1 MVLATENLKE
11 EILFLLRND
20 AELFDFV
27 QNEALEGF
35 WFLKAGKNG
44 RVYINPKLQSV
55 LGYKELS
62 GNIAAEDLFYEPGL
76 QRLLHDST
84 SEAEQ
89 EQSAEI
95 FLLNSRRETRRFE
108 LRTRTLSEENGKTR
122 ILGCLTR
129 ALDNKRPEKS
139 QLRKIQR
146 YEQIIEGTNIGTW
159 EWNLQTGQVIFNE
172 QWAQTLGYSLEE
184 LQPVSQTSW
193 SRLAHPEDMEK
204 CQVLLDEH
212 IAGQTPSY
220 VSEARMKHKNGN
232 WVWVLDRGKVVSW
245 TIDGK
250 PEWMTGY
257 HEEITRRKKIV
268 ERQKLFIDQAPS
280 ALAMLDNKMN
290 YLAASQKWLSD
301 YDLTGTEIIGRSHY
315 EVLPEMGET
324 WEKIYRECL
333 GGAVRKK
340 EEDLLIRRDGG
351 EMWISWEVRP
361 WYKNDNRIGG
371 LLMHSVD
378 ITQRKEAERE
388 KKEKENL
395 LQTILDKIDVG
406 IISCDQNGKLTL
418 FNRATREWHGLPP
431 VDIPQEELTQ
441 HYGLYKPD
449 GITPLKM
456 HEIPLLKALREGS
469 VDNDEMLIKPQNG
482 KARLITVT
490 GSQLKKSNGEVAGA
504 VVALH
509 DITQRKS
516 AEEQLRI
523 SEEAFRGNFENA
535 AVGMAILTPRGQWLE
550 VNKSLCSMLGYSPEE
565 LKELTFQEIT
575 HQEDLRKDLL
585 LLKELLGGKREF
597 YVMEKRYNRK
607 DGQLVYALLYISLVR
622 DSQNEPL
629 HLIAQITDVTAQK
642 VAEQKL
648 VETLS
653 RLEGLLEASTQVSII
668 GTDTEGEITVFNR
681 GAENLLGYCRD
692 EVLLKKSLLDLHLK
706 EEIKR
711 TAQEISRKEKKQG
724 FEVLAALAGKDKFDT
739 REWCYV
745 RKDGSKLSVQ
755 VTLTA
760 IKESGELKGYLAV
773 AADISE
779 IKKAE
784 KEVKSLLDVTKDQ
797 NDRLKNFAHIVS
809 HNLRSHSGNLAML
822 LDLYIQ
828 ENPEAEENEMIRHLV
843 TASQNLK
850 ETITHLN
857 EVVLINTS
865 VGDNLLSLNL
875 TENVDQ
881 AIRNVTALAE
891 EADVKIINEI
901 SPEVTILGL
910 PAYLDS
916 ILLNFLTNGIKY
928 SSPERDSY
936 IRLSTT
942 KGRKYIIL
950 NIEDNGLG
958 IDLKKYKSKLFGMYK
973 TFHAHKDAR
982 GIGLFITKNQIE
994 AIGGKIEVESEVN
1007 KGTTFKIYLKHEKN

>member
-11 EILFLLRND
+11 ELHSLLLKD
-20 AELFDFV
+20 AELFNFV

-44 RVYINPKLQSV
+44 RVFMNPKLQSV
-55 LGYKELS
+55 LGYKRHSE
-62 GNIAAEDLFYEPGL
+62 NIAAEDLFYRPNL
-76 QRLLHDST
+76 KKLLEACN
-84 SEAEQ
+84 SEGEN
-89 EQSAEI
+89 ERPDEI
-95 FLLNSRRETRRFE
+95 SLLDNRKEIRRFE
-108 LRTRTLSEENGKTR
+108 FQTRTVSEENGKIR
-122 ILGCLTR
+122 IIGCLTR
-129 ALDNKRPEKS
+129 SLDNKRPESS
-139 QLRKIQR
+139 QLRKLQR

-184 LQPVSQTSW
+184 LQPTSQATW
-193 SRLAHPEDMEK
+193 SRLSHPEDMEK
-204 CQVLLDEH
+204 CQILLDEH
-212 IAGQTPSY
+212 IAGKTSSY
-220 VSEARMKHKNGN
+220 MSEARMKHKNGK

-245 TIDGK
+245 TADGK

-257 HEEITRRKKIV
+257 HEEITKRKKTL

-280 ALAMLDNKMN
+280 ALVMLDTKMN
-290 YLAASQKWLSD
+290 YLAASQKWLDD
-301 YDLTGTEIIGRSHY
+301 YDLNGTEVIGRSHY
-315 EVLPEMGET
+315 EVFPEIGEN
-324 WEKIYRECL
+324 WKKIYRECL

-340 EEDLLIRRDGG
+340 DEDLLIRRDGS
-351 EMWISWEVRP
+351 ELWISWEIRP

-378 ITQRKEAERE
+378 ITQKKETERQ

-395 LQTILDKIDVG
+395 LETILDKIDVG

-431 VDIPQEELTQ
+431 VDIPQEELTK

-449 GITPLKM
+449 GTTPLKM
-456 HEIPLLKALREGS
+456 HEIPLLKALREGN

-482 KARLITVT
+482 EARLITVT
-490 GSQLKKSNGEVAGA
+490 GSQLKSSEGEVTGA
-504 VVALH
+504 VIAMH
-509 DITQRKS
+509 DITQRKR

-550 VNKSLCSMLGYSPEE
+550 VNKSLCCMLGYSPEE

-585 LLKELLGGKREF
+585 LLKELLGGKMEF
-597 YVMEKRYNRK
+597 YVMEKRYHRK
-607 DGQLVYALLYISLVR
+607 DGQLVYALLYVSLVR
-622 DSQNEPL
+622 DAQNEPL

-668 GTDTEGEITVFNR
+668 GTNTDGKITVFNR
-681 GAENLLGYCRD
+681 GAENLLGYCRE
-692 EVLLKKSLLDLHLK
+692 EVLLKRSLLDFHLK
-706 EEIKR
+706 EEIKK
-711 TAQEISRKEKKQG
+711 TAREISRKEKKEG
-724 FEVLAALAGKDKFDT
+724 FEVLAMLAGNDKFDT

-745 RKDGSKLSVQ
+745 RKDGSRFSVQ

-760 IKESGELKGYLAV
+760 IREQGVLKGYLAV

-822 LDLYIQ
+822 LDLYLQ
-828 ENPEAEENEMIRHLV
+828 ENPEAEKNEMIRHLV

-865 VGDNLLSLNL
+865 VDDNLLSLNL

-881 AIRNVTALAE
+881 AIRNVSALAE

-901 SPEVTILGL
+901 TPEVSVLGL

-928 SSPERDSY
+928 SSPERESH

-942 KGRKYIIL
+942 QGRKYTIL

-973 TFHAHKDAR
+973 TFHTHKDAR

-1007 KGTTFKIYLKHEKN
+1007 VGTTFKIYLKHEKN